1 MSHSAKPARGP
12 AFLDG
17 VAGKLTTAVGGAF
30 PGERAVFRGHDI
42 HRELADKD
50 WMELYVLGITGRRF
64 APEQIRM
71 MHAMWS
77 ITSYPDSRIWNNR
90 VAALGGSAGSTANL
104 SVSAAQALSEAYIYG
119 RQADYQVVGFLIRTA
134 KALAAGGTLQQC
146 IDEEMAMHRR
156 IAGYGR
162 PLANADERIAPT
174 MQLARELG
182 LADGPHVA
190 LAFELERYLLA
201 SGKNL
206 RMNYGALVAAFG
218 ADLGLTPHEF
228 IQFMYPA
235 FLAGML
241 PCYIEA
247 AAKPEGALFP
257 TACSQIDYQGP
268 AKRTWPAGNR

>member
-1 MSHSAKPARGP
+1 MNQRVTPTRGP
-12 AFLDG
+12 ALLDS
-17 VAGKLTTAVGGAF
+17 VAGKLTTAVGAAF
-30 PGERAVFRGHDI
+30 PGERAVFRGQDI
-42 HRELADKD
+42 HQELFDKD
-50 WMELYVLGITGRRF
+50 WMDLYVFGITGRRF
-64 APEQIRM
+64 DPPKIRM
-71 MHAMWS
+71 MHAMWA
-77 ITSYPDSRIWNNR
+77 ITSYPDARIWNNR
-90 VAALGGSAGSTANL
+90 VAALGGSARSTANL

-119 RQADYQVVGFLIRTA
+119 RQADYQVAGFLIRTV
-134 KALAAGGTLQQC
+134 KALEAGASLQQC
-146 IDEEMAMHRR
+146 IDEEMAIHRR

-190 LAFELERYLLA
+190 LAFELERHLVA

-206 RMNYGALVAAFG
+206 RMNYGALVSAFG
-218 ADLGLTPHEF
+218 ADLGLSAHEF

-247 AAKPEGALFP
+247 ADKREGTLFP
-257 TACSQIDYQGP
+257 TACTQIVYQGP
-268 AKRTWPAGNR
+268 AQREWPANKS